1 MIKKT
6 ALLMCLSLPL
16 MTSACVSVKSVSLT
30 SVPTERQNVIQAEG
44 SRFLFFGLSFSSKF
58 IDQAIDELSSKCPNG
73 KVEGVLTKHEN
84 VNYFLGLFVT
94 ERVIAKGFCR

>member
-44 SRFLFFGLSFSSKF
+44 SRFLFSVFLSVQSLLIRRSMSSAASVPMVK
-58 IDQAIDELSSKCPNG
+58 
-73 KVEGVLTKHEN
+73 
-84 VNYFLGLFVT
+84 
-94 ERVIAKGFCR
+94 